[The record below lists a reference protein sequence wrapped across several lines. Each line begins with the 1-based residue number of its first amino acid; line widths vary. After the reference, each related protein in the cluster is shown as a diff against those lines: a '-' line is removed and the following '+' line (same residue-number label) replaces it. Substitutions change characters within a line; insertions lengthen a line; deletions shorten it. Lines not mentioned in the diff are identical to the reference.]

1 MQVLDTMQEFSPPR
15 MNDVPPRPINF
26 NEYVEHELHER
37 TRAAYES
44 GVDRGSRYRFGAM
57 LIGMIVGSLV
67 GFGLGV
73 VC

>member
-1 MQVLDTMQEFSPPR
+1 MQEFSPQHR
-15 MNDVPPRPINF
+15 SDVPPLPVNF

-37 TRAAYES
+37 TRAAYER
-44 GVDRGSRYRFGAM
+44 GVDRGARYRLGAM
-57 LIGMIVGSLV
+57 LIGMVVGSLV